1 MFGAP
6 EEYEAARRADPL
18 PRMRERLL
26 SSGVL
31 DAVAAGLLAAE
42 AREEMAAA
50 VEFALASPYPP
61 ADAALRHVYA

>member
-31 DAVAAGLLAAE
+31 DAVAADLLAAE